1 MISLKKYLSRDAK
14 SEEENT
20 SRRVISLLLQ
30 GIALHA
36 VDGERA
42 DYERFR
48 IDMDKFEKVMSA
60 EMPASELL
68 ISAGGVL
75 RTMEDYNR
83 RHAKFMGKQSTEM
96 QKMVSMLTQTI
107 ISIAANSENSVGKL
121 QDIEKAIESANE
133 LEDIQL
139 LKHQLG
145 ECLQTVR
152 EESLR
157 QKTAGQSTLETLRK
171 ELANSQERIGSMQ
184 QSSGVDPTTGFPQK
198 SEAEKALQ
206 AAIATPKGKF
216 LVVAVVNRVQIINA
230 RFGYA
235 TGDKVLAAYADQFRK
250 SLLSTDKVY
259 RWSGP
264 ALIAVLTRTERL
276 EQIRAGIQR
285 FADLKLE
292 KMMEVGMRTVLIPI
306 SANWVVFPVLGPM
319 TELKEKIEAF
329 TASQVPAVS

>member
-1 MISLKKYLSRDAK
+1 MISLKRYLSRDVK

-48 IDMDKFEKVMSA
+48 IDMDKFEKAMGA

-75 RTMEDYNR
+75 RTMEDHNR
-83 RHAKFMGKQSTEM
+83 RHAKFMGKQNTEM

-171 ELANSQERIGSMQ
+171 ELANSQERIGTMQ
-184 QSSGVDPTTGFPQK
+184 QSSGVDPATGFPQK
-198 SEAEKALQ
+198 SEAEKAIQ

-216 LVVAVVNRVQIINA
+216 LVVAVVNRIQTINA

-292 KMMEVGMRTVLIPI
+292 KTMEIGMRTVLIPI
-306 SANWVVFPVLGPM
+306 SANWVIFPLLGTM